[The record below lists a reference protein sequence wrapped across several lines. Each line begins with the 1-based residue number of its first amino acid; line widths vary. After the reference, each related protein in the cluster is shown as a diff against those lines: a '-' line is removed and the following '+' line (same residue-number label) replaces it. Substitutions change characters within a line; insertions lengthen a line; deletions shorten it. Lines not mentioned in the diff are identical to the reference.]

1 MGSAFQRTR
10 CYRNTCIGSKKKENP
25 QHLASILYKAK
36 IISLETFC
44 LPNKLVLFYK
54 NQEAICTH
62 KCTIPGALSSYWHR
76 NFENNSIQINGI
88 SKLSDKQL
96 DQMSLAFFTYKT
108 ITKYELV
115 CPKDIILIVH
125 INERQGHNK
134 MSFCHLSMCQFSS
147 VPHSRLTLCDPMDCS
162 TPGLPVHHQPSELA
176 QTHVNWV
183 GDAIEPSH
191 PLASPSPPA
200 FNLSQH

>member
-1 MGSAFQRTR
+1 MWE
-10 CYRNTCIGSKKKENP
+10 KE
-25 QHLASILYKAK
+25 

-88 SKLSDKQL
+88 SKLSDQQL
-96 DQMSLAFFTYKT
+96 DQMSLAFFTYTT

-125 INERQGHNK
+125 INERQRHNK
-134 MSFCHLSMCQFSS
+134 MSFCHLSLCQFSS
-147 VPHSRLTLCDPMDCS
+147 VQSLSHVRLFV
-162 TPGLPVHHQPSELA
+162 TPWTVARQASLSITNPRSLLKLMS
-176 QTHVNWV
+176 
-183 GDAIEPSH
+183 IESVMP
-191 PLASPSPPA
+191 
-200 FNLSQH
+200 